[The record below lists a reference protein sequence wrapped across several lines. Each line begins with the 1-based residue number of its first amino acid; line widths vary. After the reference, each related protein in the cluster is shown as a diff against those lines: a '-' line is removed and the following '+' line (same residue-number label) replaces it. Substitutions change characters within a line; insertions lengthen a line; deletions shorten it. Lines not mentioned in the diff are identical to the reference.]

1 MLAYFRLFVTFCAK
15 IYFDLCQLLVS
26 LTQTRLFCTL
36 ETPGI
41 TGGSNAQKNNSPK
54 RVAYNLIEWD
64 RLHKDA
70 AELYKERCEDQG
82 NDGDQFD

>member
-1 MLAYFRLFVTFCAK
+1 MRSSALNGFF
-15 IYFDLCQLLVS
+15 
-26 LTQTRLFCTL
+26 
-36 ETPGI
+36 
-41 TGGSNAQKNNSPK
+41 AQKNNSPK

>member
-1 MLAYFRLFVTFCAK
+1 MDIIEPKKTTRRSELF
-15 IYFDLCQLLVS
+15 
-26 LTQTRLFCTL
+26 
-36 ETPGI
+36 
-41 TGGSNAQKNNSPK
+41 N
-54 RVAYNLIEWD
+54 NLIELD